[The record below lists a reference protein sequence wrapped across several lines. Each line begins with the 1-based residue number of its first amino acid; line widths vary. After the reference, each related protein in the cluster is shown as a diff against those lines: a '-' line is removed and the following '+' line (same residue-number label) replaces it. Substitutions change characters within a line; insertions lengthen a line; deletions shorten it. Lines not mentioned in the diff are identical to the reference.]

1 MKETVAQ
8 QVEGLSETVE
18 SLPGAEQAAEG
29 LREDAAFIRAVRP
42 AGARTAVKPLLP
54 FLITVGMALL
64 LERLPRSGAASS
76 PAERL
81 RAEGARVGHRIAERA
96 WTVGRDTR
104 SVRRKQR
111 LWNLLQASTAAGFTL
126 LARRAADGAWE
137 ALTGHESPQRTQPT
151 GVRRVD

>member
-18 SLPGAEQAAEG
+18 SLPGAEPAAEG
-29 LREDAAFIRAVRP
+29 LREDAAFIRGVRP
-42 AGARTAVKPLLP
+42 AGAHAAVKPLLP
-54 FLITVGMALL
+54 FVIAVATALL
-64 LERLPRSGAASS
+64 LEHLPRSGAARS

-81 RAEGARVGHRIAERA
+81 RAEGARVGRRITERA

-111 LWNLLQASTAAGFTL
+111 LWSLLQASTAAGFSL
-126 LARRAADGAWE
+126 LARHAADGAWE
-137 ALTGHESPQRTQPT
+137 ALTGHQSPQRT
-151 GVRRVD
+151 